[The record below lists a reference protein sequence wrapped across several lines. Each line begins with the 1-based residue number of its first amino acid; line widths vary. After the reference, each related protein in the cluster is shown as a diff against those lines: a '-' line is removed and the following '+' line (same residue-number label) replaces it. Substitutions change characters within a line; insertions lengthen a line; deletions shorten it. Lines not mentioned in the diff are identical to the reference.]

1 MATILDD
8 LGGRAR
14 EWLEGEGIEEGARR
28 ISYVADMRYHR
39 QGYEIPVGLDP
50 DEVRADGLADLE
62 ERFNALH
69 EQLYGFRMPGTAS
82 EIVNLRSVGFGAVP
96 LPELRTGSV
105 SGADASGAVVD
116 EHDVVFDGQ
125 SVRTKI
131 YNRAKLE
138 PGAAISGPA
147 IVTEFDSTTVDPPR
161 PRGHG
166 GHDLQHPDHPE
177 RVGGRAGMATETND
191 LRIAEIPDIDVDPI
205 TLDIIE
211 GALKN
216 ARFEMDA
223 VLFRSAMSPVIRE
236 QHDEFPMLTDPRG
249 RMVVGQFG
257 AYINE
262 MMAEW
267 DRGIYPGD
275 VILTS
280 DPFKCSASISHT
292 NDWLVLVPIFYE
304 DELVGW
310 SSQFG
315 HQMDAGGPLPG
326 SLPTGAK
333 TIFEEGIIIPPL
345 KIIERGEVQ
354 EDVLRLILNNVRL
367 PEMNRAD
374 LFAIVAGCRAGERR
388 VIELCERFGKDTYL
402 AALQALLDRTY
413 NAMKFLI
420 SVAIPEQPQT
430 FVDYVDDDGLGNGPF
445 KMQLTIWREGDHAFF
460 DWSGT
465 DPQALGPINFYLSEG
480 MFKMFIGI
488 YLIMVNDPQILFNDG
503 FYPLLHVVMP
513 EGSLLRPRYPA
524 ALGCRTHALARLFDV
539 LGGALCKQAPELNT
553 AAGYGTSPYML
564 YSGWDGQGE
573 FFYSMEILY
582 GGIPGRP
589 IGDGMDG
596 HSWWPLFENIP
607 TEYLEAYYPLR
618 IDGYTTVTDSGGPG
632 LHRGGNGVEKR
643 YVYLEPGEVSI
654 HDDRWLTRPWGV
666 LGGLPGGRSE
676 KILKRADGTEERLP
690 SKCDNVAVEPG
701 DMLVYR
707 TAGGGGWKDRL
718 DRPVEAVVRD
728 VSFGLV
734 SRENA
739 LARLRRRARRR
750 RHAQTR
756 PRPRPSGH
764 GSEMSAARPRT
775 STSARRS
782 RTCSR
787 TARPRPVSSPRCRR
801 SRCGGRRSS
810 RPTDALARVRE
821 GDGIPA
827 PS

>member
-1 MATILDD
+1 MALT
-8 LGGRAR
+8 
-14 EWLEGEGIEEGARR
+14 
-28 ISYVADMRYHR
+28 
-39 QGYEIPVGLDP
+39 
-50 DEVRADGLADLE
+50 
-62 ERFNALH
+62 
-69 EQLYGFRMPGTAS
+69 
-82 EIVNLRSVGFGAVP
+82 
-96 LPELRTGSV
+96 
-105 SGADASGAVVD
+105 
-116 EHDVVFDGQ
+116 EH
-125 SVRTKI
+125 
-131 YNRAKLE
+131 A
-138 PGAAISGPA
+138 P
-147 IVTEFDSTTVDPPR
+147 
-161 PRGHG
+161 
-166 GHDLQHPDHPE
+166 
-177 RVGGRAGMATETND
+177 
-191 LRIAEIPDIDVDPI
+191 LRIAEIPTDVDVDPV

-262 MMAEW
+262 MMEDW
-267 DRGIYPGD
+267 DRGVYPGD

-292 NDWLVLVPIFYE
+292 NDWLVLLPIFFE

-315 HQMDAGGPLPG
+315 HQMDAGGPLAG
-326 SLPTGAK
+326 SLPTGAR
-333 TIFEEGIIIPPL
+333 TIFEEGIIIPPI

-354 EDVLRLILNNVRL
+354 EDVLRLIFNNVRL

-388 VIELCERFGKDTYL
+388 VLDLCERFGKQTYL

-413 NAMKFLI
+413 EAMRTLLQ
-420 SVAIPEQPQT
+420 VVVPEEPQS
-430 FVDYVDDDGLGNGPF
+430 FEDYVDDDGLGNGPF
-445 KMQLTIWREGDHAFF
+445 KMKLTIWREGEHAFF
-460 DWSGT
+460 DWTGT

-503 FYPLLHVVMP
+503 FYPLLHVVLP
-513 EGSLLRPRYPA
+513 EGCLLKPRFPA
-524 ALGCRTHALARLFDV
+524 ALGCRTHGLARLFDV

-564 YSGWDGQGE
+564 YSGWDGNGD

-618 IDGYTTVTDSGGPG
+618 IDGYTTVQDSGGAG

-666 LGGLPGGRSE
+666 LGGEPGERSE
-676 KILKRADGTEERLP
+676 KLL
-690 SKCDNVAVEPG
+690 
-701 DMLVYR
+701 
-707 TAGGGGWKDRL
+707 
-718 DRPVEAVVRD
+718 
-728 VSFGLV
+728 
-734 SRENA
+734 
-739 LARLRRRARRR
+739 
-750 RHAQTR
+750 
-756 PRPRPSGH
+756 
-764 GSEMSAARPRT
+764 
-775 STSARRS
+775 
-782 RTCSR
+782 
-787 TARPRPVSSPRCRR
+787 
-801 SRCGGRRSS
+801 
-810 RPTDALARVRE
+810 
-821 GDGIPA
+821 
-827 PS
+827 